1 MCIDGCIVLPGQKLC
16 PKCRLKVS
24 EPEKEEEEPYKQ
36 DELNDES
43 FCFQEEHDLNLSR
56 ESLNSTLNELNISP
70 VKLHSVAQHS
80 KPTLGKRKLK
90 QVEGA
95 VPKKL
100 ATVLK
105 VDESELEVDGNQKN
119 LEKDIQSKGY
129 NLDFL
134 VECMKEKL
142 KISSRKQKLQI
153 LTLIPKSWSV
163 RKASEEFQVSKSTI
177 KKSKNSKS

>member
-1 MCIDGCIVLPGQKLC
+1 MCINGYIVLPGQKLC
-16 PKCRLKVS
+16 LKCRLKVS

-36 DELNDES
+36 DELIDES

-56 ESLNSTLNELNISP
+56 KSLNSPLNELDISP

-95 VPKKL
+95 VSKKL

-105 VDESELEVDGNQKN
+105 VDESELEADGNQKS
-119 LEKDIQSKGY
+119 LEKDIQSKAD

-134 VECMKEKL
+134 FECMKEKI
-142 KISSRKQKLQI
+142 KISNRKQKLQI
-153 LTLIPKSWSV
+153 LTLIP
-163 RKASEEFQVSKSTI
+163 
-177 KKSKNSKS
+177 NS

>member
-1 MCIDGCIVLPGQKLC
+1 M
-16 PKCRLKVS
+16 S
-24 EPEKEEEEPYKQ
+24 EPEKEEEEPYKH
-36 DELNDES
+36 DES

-95 VPKKL
+95 VSKKL

-105 VDESELEVDGNQKN
+105 FDESELEADGNQKN
-119 LEKDIQSKGY
+119 LEKGI
-129 NLDFL
+129 
-134 VECMKEKL
+134 
-142 KISSRKQKLQI
+142 
-153 LTLIPKSWSV
+153 
-163 RKASEEFQVSKSTI
+163 
-177 KKSKNSKS
+177 